1 MKKAATLDRPK
12 DDFTQGEIEILGMLA
27 NQAAVAME
35 NSRLYTDVG
44 AAHERL
50 KQQQRQLLLSAKQTA
65 IGELAGGVAH
75 EVNNPLQIILS
86 RVQLMVVQQSRA
98 ADDNPKLVDGLALIE
113 NNVKRISRI
122 IRVLLGFASHSTVE
136 AQGQPSSLFAAI
148 HQACALTR
156 HQLEQQMMSS
166 DICIEQGLPDQAFP
180 HNTPTGF
187 SSSSLQPVPTAVARD
202 SDWPSATRLSKTTV
216 AR

>member
-1 MKKAATLDRPK
+1 
-12 DDFTQGEIEILGMLA
+12 
-27 NQAAVAME
+27 
-35 NSRLYTDVG
+35 
-44 AAHERL
+44 
-50 KQQQRQLLLSAKQTA
+50 LLLSAKQTA
-65 IGELAGGVAH
+65 VGELAGGVAH

-98 ADDNPKLVDGLALIE
+98 ADDNPKLVDGLALIG

-122 IRVLLGFASHSTVE
+122 IRVLLGFASHNTVE
-136 AQGQPSSLFAAI
+136 AQGQPSSLSAVI

-166 DICIEQGLPDQAFP
+166 DICIEQVFFNLLLNAENAMSASGGGHLVIDACRQEDGLEIRFQDDGTAFP
-180 HNTPTGF
+180 HNTPAGF

-202 SDWPSATRLSKTTV
+202 SDWPSATGLSKTTV